1 MVEKKRRLGNGLD
14 VKNVSAQQLSSH
26 HTLQVKDLASYSA
39 SQLREALATGMSHFG
54 EGCNNEPLRILS
66 DAGTN
71 EERVN
76 RLTAENGASCGAAG
90 WSMDVVGVLDRTLH
104 RASRC
109 VVGVL
114 ERCEETAEV
123 LSHFAPWFEMSCG
136 KHLNA
141 NPHSSALSE
150 DARRE
155 ILRQNAAEVAA
166 YKAAN
171 ILLDA
176 QLNVTRTARARSQT
190 LR

>member
-1 MVEKKRRLGNGLD
+1 
-14 VKNVSAQQLSSH
+14 
-26 HTLQVKDLASYSA
+26 
-39 SQLREALATGMSHFG
+39 
-54 EGCNNEPLRILS
+54 
-66 DAGTN
+66 
-71 EERVN
+71 
-76 RLTAENGASCGAAG
+76 
-90 WSMDVVGVLDRTLH
+90 MDVVGVLDRTLH

-176 QLNVTRTARARSQT
+176 QLNVTRTARARSQG
-190 LR
+190 R

>member
-1 MVEKKRRLGNGLD
+1 VLLHACD
-14 VKNVSAQQLSSH
+14 
-26 HTLQVKDLASYSA
+26 
-39 SQLREALATGMSHFG
+39 
-54 EGCNNEPLRILS
+54 
-66 DAGTN
+66 
-71 EERVN
+71 
-76 RLTAENGASCGAAG
+76 CGQ
-90 WSMDVVGVLDRTLH
+90 
-104 RASRC
+104 
-109 VVGVL
+109 
-114 ERCEETAEV
+114 V